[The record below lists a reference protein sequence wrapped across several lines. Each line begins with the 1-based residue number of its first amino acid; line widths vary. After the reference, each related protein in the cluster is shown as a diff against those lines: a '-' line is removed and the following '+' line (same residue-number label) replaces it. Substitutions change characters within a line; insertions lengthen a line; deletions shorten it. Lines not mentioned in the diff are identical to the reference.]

1 MVRKITV
8 GGILITVC
16 LLAAPG
22 VAHAYPPPAEPTIDV
37 LTELPDIRP
46 GQPVTVRVDNFLP
59 ASEADF
65 TVSADGVDGAGIGLT
80 VMGSKSVHVQV
91 GTDGSFTV
99 QITFPEAA
107 TYTLTADG
115 LDVDG
120 NPTSVSVT
128 LEVSELGGLPG
139 TGFGGRD
146 LGVAGGALVA
156 AGIAALVLARRRSTV
171 LR

>member
-1 MVRKITV
+1 MVRKVTV
-8 GGILITVC
+8 G
-16 LLAAPG
+16 LLLVTAGFFVAPG
-22 VAHAYPPPAEPTIDV
+22 VAYAYPPPAEPTIDV
-37 LTELPDIRP
+37 LTELPDIQP
-46 GQPVTVRVDNFLP
+46 GQPVTILVDNFLP

-80 VMGSKSVHVQV
+80 VLGSKSVHAQV

-99 QITFPEAA
+99 QVVFPEAA
-107 TYTLTADG
+107 TYNLTAEG

-120 NPTSVSVT
+120 NPITVTVT

-146 LGVAGGALVA
+146 LTVAGGALVA
-156 AGIAALVLARRRSTV
+156 AGIAALVLARRRSAV
-171 LR
+171 PR